1 MVTILPHYKPQYVHN
16 DDAPQDRRLIISHE
30 TALEA
35 VPRQEAVSQHNQLEY
50 LDTWEWNRILRIYS
64 RFYCQP
70 HYVNVIV
77 R

>member
-50 LDTWEWNRILRIYS
+50 LDT
-64 RFYCQP
+64 
-70 HYVNVIV
+70 
-77 R
+77 